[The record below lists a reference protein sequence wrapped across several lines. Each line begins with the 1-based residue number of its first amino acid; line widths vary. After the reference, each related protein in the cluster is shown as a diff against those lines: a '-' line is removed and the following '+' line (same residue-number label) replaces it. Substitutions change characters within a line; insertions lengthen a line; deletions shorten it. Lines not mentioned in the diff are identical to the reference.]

1 MHKQRIQVVEIAAVF
16 EEPGP
21 ERRALPV
28 AVEKGLAEGAEQGA
42 EGELDLRIGVIDG
55 RVDETGDAPVP
66 AQDVAGPHVS
76 VNEGRLGAVVT
87 PPVADGALPGVM
99 RGEVLAA
106 AGAEERSLKPED
118 LARASEAFVTNCL
131 GIRALVSVDGAPI
144 GDGRPGAVFEKF
156 RAIP

>member
-55 RVDETGDAPVP
+55 RID
-66 AQDVAGPHVS
+66 
-76 VNEGRLGAVVT
+76 
-87 PPVADGALPGVM
+87 
-99 RGEVLAA
+99 
-106 AGAEERSLKPED
+106 AGAEPPTPATPFPARRSPPT
-118 LARASEAFVTNCL
+118 R
-131 GIRALVSVDGAPI
+131 R
-144 GDGRPGAVFEKF
+144 R
-156 RAIP
+156 RR